1 MRLPAAIAARMRSAA
16 MPMAGSRNGSCS
28 GCSPAR
34 KARAV
39 SGSPYPRRTSTLA
52 VISLRPSAWARDS
65 ACRCGH
71 GLIVQVPSCIAFEA
85 TEGVGRHLRRVLVK
99 RRPLA
104 DTRPA
109 VLDSLAAPAWWR
121 YVTYVVGFLTF
132 ATLAALGELNGLL
145 QAMHVPGAASYGIGG
160 LSDFGLHRPHPQ
172 AAYDVVLTWCGG
184 QSGATT
190 SVFTIAHWEILV
202 DCVFALLY
210 PALAGIILLKAHRR
224 LGGAPVPPGRA
235 ALVPVYRRIAAVAL
249 FAVPILAAADV
260 LENIFEWQVVSA
272 YDGCQAQYMSTGWF
286 WALWIA
292 AVIKY
297 LA

>member
-1 MRLPAAIAARMRSAA
+1 MRLLAAIAARMRSAA
-16 MPMAGSRNGSCS
+16 MSMAGSRNGSCS

-160 LSDFGLHRPHPQ
+160 LSDFGLHRPHAQ
-172 AAYDVVLTWCGG
+172 TAYDVVLTWCGG
-184 QSGATT
+184 QSSATT
-190 SVFTIAHWEILV
+190 HAFTIAHREIAAAR
-202 DCVFALLY
+202 VFPLLY
-210 PALAGIILLKAHRR
+210 PALAAIILLKGHRR
-224 LGGAPVPPGRA
+224 PGRIPVPSRRA
-235 ALVPVYRRIAAVAL
+235 SLGPPYRRTPASRPWAAPTVAL
-249 FAVPILAAADV
+249 AAP
-260 LENIFEWQVVSA
+260 
-272 YDGCQAQYMSTGWF
+272 
-286 WALWIA
+286 
-292 AVIKY
+292 
-297 LA
+297 